1 MAQTLTTTDVA
12 TEPMTTQSVANES
25 AVNEQVVATS
35 PSATQQQV
43 TFSPSVD
50 DTVMGEVGSQGYH
63 QGGDTAQVI
72 AVNPHQSPYPNEGVS
87 GLATIPMGHGLAL
100 AGILFAI
107 GMAGVMARRNFL
119 FMLMSLEIMMNA
131 AALAFIV
138 GGSRWINP
146 DGQVMF
152 IFILTLAAAEAAIG
166 LAILLQFYHK
176 RGHLDVDSANEM
188 KG

>member
-1 MAQTLTTTDVA
+1 MAQSELQPANHSANSVSNSVSSSQAAAADAPFSHVVTGEDV
-12 TEPMTTQSVANES
+12 SI
-25 AVNEQVVATS
+25 
-35 PSATQQQV
+35 QQQIIV
-43 TFSPSVD
+43 PAQA
-50 DTVMGEVGSQGYH
+50 EVALETP
-63 QGGDTAQVI
+63 TA
-72 AVNPHQSPYPNEGVS
+72 
-87 GLATIPMGHGLAL
+87 IPMGHGLVL

-107 GMAGVMARRNFL
+107 GLAGVMVRRNFL

-131 AALAFIV
+131 AALAFV
-138 GGSRWINP
+138 VAGSRWVSP

-152 IFILTLAAAEAAIG
+152 IFILTLAAAEASIG